1 MHFKVQIVVDE
12 ENGET
17 ITEELFALDKSCD
30 GDSLVG
36 LSLSESK
43 RLLKKLQQVI
53 VLQQTSQ
60 YTASHRC
67 CPHCEKK
74 RRIKGSYDIQYRT
87 LFGIIPIP
95 NTRLYHCKCEE
106 ASTMTFGV
114 LNNWISDH
122 NSPELQYIETKWAS
136 LMSYGMT
143 VDLLKEVLPVNDS
156 LDAET
161 VRHHLHKTAMRQD
174 EQLKD
179 SPRFISGCQNQ
190 WATLSRPGKPLTV
203 GIDGG
208 YIRDYNNRKTNFEV
222 IVAKSFSETEAP
234 KRLGFVQ
241 ALDSEPERRLMK
253 MLKNQGLQ
261 ENQQIAFLSDGAD
274 NVRDLQQLMHPEA
287 EHILDWFHLTMRLT
301 VLNQYAKGV
310 CHTDPEQGTELL
322 KMLESAKWYLWH
334 GNTERALEELEDC
347 WGISDDPDLHYDKRR
362 KLVQHLSDMITYIEN
377 NSYLIPNYGEKYRYG
392 ETITTA
398 FVESTVNEVVAK
410 RMVKK
415 QQMQWTQ
422 VGAHCL
428 LKTRTAV
435 LNGELRN
442 QFEAWYPELKVG
454 ANDVEYEEPAKLA
467 A

>member
-1 MHFKVQIVVDE
+1 MQFKIQVVVDE
-12 ENGET
+12 ENGEI
-17 ITEELFALDKSCD
+17 ITEELFALDKSCEGD
-30 GDSLVG
+30 GLVG

-60 YTASHRC
+60 YVASHRS
-67 CPHCEKK
+67 CPHCEKN
-74 RRIKGSYDIQYRT
+74 RRIKGSYEIQYRT

-95 NTRLYHCKCEE
+95 NARLYYCNCEG
-106 ASTMTFGV
+106 ARAKTFGV
-114 LNNWISDH
+114 LNDWLSDH

-161 VRHHLHKTAMRQD
+161 VRHHLHKAAMRQD

-179 SPRFISGCQNQ
+179 QPRFISGCQNQ
-190 WATLSRPGKPLTV
+190 WADLPKPGKPLTV

-208 YIRDYNNRKTNFEV
+208 YVRDYNNRKTNFEV
-222 IVAKSFSETEAP
+222 IVAKSFSKTEAP

-241 ALDSEPERRLMK
+241 ALDCEPERRLMN
-253 MLKNQGLQ
+253 MLKKQGLQ

-287 EHILDWFHLTMRLT
+287 DHILDWFHVTMRLT

-322 KMLESAKWYLWH
+322 KMLESTKWYLWH
-334 GNTERALEELEDC
+334 GNTKRALEELEDC
-347 WGISDDPDLHYDKRR
+347 WGISDDPNLRYDKRR

-398 FVESTVNEVVAK
+398 FVESTVHEVVAK

-422 VGAHCL
+422 IGAHCL
-428 LKTRTAV
+428 LQTA
-435 LNGELRN
+435 NRGTQRR
-442 QFEAWYPELKVG
+442 AT
-454 ANDVEYEEPAKLA
+454 
-467 A
+467 